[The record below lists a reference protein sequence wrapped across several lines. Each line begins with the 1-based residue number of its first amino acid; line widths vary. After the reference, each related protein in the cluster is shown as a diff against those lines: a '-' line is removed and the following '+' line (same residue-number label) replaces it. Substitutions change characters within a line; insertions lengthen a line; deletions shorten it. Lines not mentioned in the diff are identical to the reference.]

1 MDIFIPIGIGFLV
14 NLGIFFIAKAF
25 KQTKGKSLLISFVA
39 FLIVLLSSFMIGAW
53 VGMGIAVI
61 SIGMLLFV
69 ILVSILLVFLQV
81 CVRK

>member
-14 NLGIFFIAKAF
+14 NLSIFFIAKAF
-25 KQTKGKSLLISFVA
+25 KQTNGKSLLISFVA
-39 FLIVLLSSFMIGAW
+39 FLIVLLISFMIGAW

-69 ILVSILLVFLQV
+69 ILVSVLLVFLQE
-81 CVRK
+81 